1 MISNLTSGREFVS
14 MLNSEVLNSAI
25 VDVELHSVSAISLA
39 VCFTRD
45 IIWTSSQIS
54 SYYPT
59 QDWVVSFPCG
69 LTEFADI
76 SLASQISLG
85 TYH

>member
-1 MISNLTSGREFVS
+1 MISNLISGRGFVS

-25 VDVELHSVSAISLA
+25 VDVELSAISLA